1 MSRNSFENAKR
12 RLNGLPGALQ
22 RACFAAMG
30 RTLSHSKT
38 VLSRE
43 IRSEYSIKAK
53 TACRAIS
60 AKRVKGSGSTS
71 AEIRVRGPNL
81 FASEFAMRPRTDTTG
96 AKRREVRL
104 GIRKTGL
111 KAWIADLLEK
121 RYCCRERL
129 PLLTRWSRCLA
140 RLSLVWLPMKKSLK
154 HWNRPLPK
162 PLNAAWIMKSSEF
175 CQKEQNDIRFV

>member
-53 TACRAIS
+53 TARRAIS
-60 AKRVKGSGSTS
+60 AKRVK
-71 AEIRVRGPNL
+71 
-81 FASEFAMRPRTDTTG
+81 DTTG

-111 KAWIADLLEK
+111 KSVDRGFVSKKVLLQRTTSSSYPLEPVFGPSVAGMAANDEVVKTLESAVAETFERRLDHEVK
-121 RYCCRERL
+121 RI
-129 PLLTRWSRCLA
+129 
-140 RLSLVWLPMKKSLK
+140 LSKGTK
-154 HWNRPLPK
+154 
-162 PLNAAWIMKSSEF
+162 
-175 CQKEQNDIRFV
+175 

>member
-53 TACRAIS
+53 TARRAIS

-111 KAWIADLLEK
+111 KSVDRGFVRKGLLLQRK
-121 RYCCRERL
+121 TSSSY
-129 PLLTRWSRCLA
+129 PLEPVLWLLMTR
-140 RLSLVWLPMKKSLK
+140 SLK
-154 HWNRPLPK
+154 PWNRPLLK
-162 PLNAAWIMKSSEF
+162 RLNVAWITKSSDF
-175 CQKEQNDIRFV
+175 CQKEQNQNDIRSL

>member
-53 TACRAIS
+53 TARRAIS

-111 KAWIADLLEK
+111 KSVDRGFVSKKVLLQRTTSSPLEPVFGPSVAGMAANDEVVKTLESAVAETFERRLDHEVK
-121 RYCCRERL
+121 R
-129 PLLTRWSRCLA
+129 LLSKGT
-140 RLSLVWLPMKKSLK
+140 KSK
-154 HWNRPLPK
+154 
-162 PLNAAWIMKSSEF
+162 
-175 CQKEQNDIRFV
+175 

>member
-53 TACRAIS
+53 TARRAIS

-111 KAWIADLLEK
+111 KSVDRGFVSKGLLLQRKTSSSYPLEPVFGPSVAGMAANDEVVKTLELAVAETFERRLDHEVK
-121 RYCCRERL
+121 R
-129 PLLTRWSRCLA
+129 LLSKGT
-140 RLSLVWLPMKKSLK
+140 KSK
-154 HWNRPLPK
+154 
-162 PLNAAWIMKSSEF
+162 
-175 CQKEQNDIRFV
+175 